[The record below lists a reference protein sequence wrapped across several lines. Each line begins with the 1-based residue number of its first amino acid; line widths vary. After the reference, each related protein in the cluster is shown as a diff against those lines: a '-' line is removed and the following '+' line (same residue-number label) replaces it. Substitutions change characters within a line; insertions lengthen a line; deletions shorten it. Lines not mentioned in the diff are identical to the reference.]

1 MAVSSR
7 YFVLEF
13 DPDTK
18 KCRLVGENWVRFRG
32 QKDKDTV
39 KRRVEERKRKDEEN
53 PPAPAPAPAPTPA
66 PAPSD
71 DRDGY
76 IYCDFNGTKTYHYV
90 TTSPPYT
97 DTDLG
102 GPDCTQD

>member
-1 MAVSSR
+1 MATSSR

-13 DPDTK
+13 DPETK

-32 QKDKDTV
+32 SKDKVTV
-39 KRRVEERKRKDEEN
+39 KSRVEEQKRKDEGN
-53 PPAPAPAPAPTPA
+53 PPKPAPAPPPT
-66 PAPSD
+66 

-76 IYCDFNGTKTYHYV
+76 LYCDFDGTKTYHWV